1 MASRM
6 GKAGLTATALLLAG
20 FTSASAQQGAPKPAP
35 QATAG
40 PVAPGGPPPG
50 VAMPD
55 NFKLNMMIRTAII
68 GLNQANQTGNYT
80 VLRDLGASSFRASND
95 PSRLAEIFAH
105 LRKRQIDLSP
115 ILFFTPKIVQQ
126 PQIDQRGL
134 LRLVGFFPTAP
145 EQVSFDIYYLFEGGQ
160 WRLFGIGVLMRPAA
174 EATAALPGQG
184 APNQATPNQIAP
196 NQPAPNRAAA
206 NSAAPSQSRQNPAP
220 AQPSTAA
227 APKNPPSEKP
237 AKSAEKAAA
246 PAKPASAKPDVEG
259 RTTNNTARIQLGAP
273 AASSPAARQPPSQS
287 EGDAATPAASEKP
300 EGGGLFPFW

>member
-6 GKAGLTATALLLAG
+6 GKAGLAATALLLAG

-55 NFKLNMMIRTAII
+55 HFKLNMMIRTAII

-160 WRLFGIGVLMRPAA
+160 WRLFGIGVLMRPAT
-174 EATAALPGQG
+174 EATAALPGQ
-184 APNQATPNQIAP
+184 AAP
-196 NQPAPNRAAA
+196 NQPAPNQMAPNQAAA
-206 NSAAPSQSRQNPAP
+206 NPAAPGQSRQNPAP
-220 AQPSTAA
+220 VQPSAA
-227 APKNPPSEKP
+227 APKNPPAEKP
-237 AKSAEKAAA
+237 AKSAEKAPA
-246 PAKPASAKPDVEG
+246 PAKPASVKPDVEG
-259 RTTNNTARIQLGAP
+259 RTTNNTSRIQLGAP
-273 AASSPAARQPPSQS
+273 AASAPAAQQPPSQS
-287 EGDAATPAASEKP
+287 AGDAATPAASEKP
-300 EGGGLFPFW
+300 DGGGLFPFW

>member
-1 MASRM
+1 MAGRM

-55 NFKLNMMIRTAII
+55 HFKLNMMIRTAII

-174 EATAALPGQG
+174 EATAALPGQ
-184 APNQATPNQIAP
+184 AAPNQIAP
-196 NQPAPNRAAA
+196 NQTAA
-206 NSAAPSQSRQNPAP
+206 NPAAPGQNKQNPAP
-220 AQPSTAA
+220 AQPFTAA
-227 APKNPPSEKP
+227 APKNPPAEKP
-237 AKSAEKAAA
+237 AKSAEKAPA
-246 PAKPASAKPDVEG
+246 PAKPASVKPDVEG
-259 RTTNNTARIQLGAP
+259 RTTNNTSRIQLGAP
-273 AASSPAARQPPSQS
+273 AASAPAAQQPPSQS
-287 EGDAATPAASEKP
+287 AGDAATPAASEKP
-300 EGGGLFPFW
+300 DGGGLFPFW